1 MKINTTQLKDII
13 RQTLV
18 EQEEGEQGEG
28 RAGGGVGNDLWSE
41 KYEAFVTKIGQ
52 NAKDPKT
59 IAFLGAGKLDNDPD
73 DDAFDFKEGGIPVAK
88 LRPTQSEVDIDKS
101 LVYPLDKNPKGF
113 IDFVTLAGNP
123 YTLGAPIITFN
134 GKYVID
140 GHHRWSQVYACNDKA
155 SIMAIDISLNTIV
168 DPMDALKAVQ
178 AAIAVQAGKVP
189 QQHVKGSNLFKMGEA
204 DILKWVQGN
213 VTGAVYKLLDQSSEA
228 SAIVFGGHEPAP
240 NLDEVFGLS
249 SQDKMDKELED
260 QAATEDPKKVKGLA
274 SYIWKNVA
282 TLQKKSPPVKGAT
295 VRGYMPQ
302 TDDVNWKPPLAKGE
316 IDIASPHASLQE
328 KKTYERWQQIAK
340 IIKG

>member
-28 RAGGGVGNDLWSE
+28 RPGGGVGNDLWSE

-59 IAFLGAGKLDNDPD
+59 IAFLGAGLDDNDPD

-88 LRPTQSEVDIDKS
+88 LQPTQAEVDIDKS
-101 LVYPLDKNPKGF
+101 LAYPLEKKPQSF

-155 SIMAIDISLNTIV
+155 SIMAIDISLNNIG
-168 DPMDALKAVQ
+168 PMDALKAVQ

-189 QQHVKGSNLFKMGEA
+189 QQHVKGSNLFTMGEA
-204 DILKWVQGN
+204 DILKWIQGHA
-213 VTGAVYKLLDQSSEA
+213 VGAVYKLLDKSSEA
-228 SAIVFGGHEPAP
+228 AAIVYGDHNPAP
-240 NLDEVFGLS
+240 LGELFDS
-249 SQDKMDKELED
+249 SQSKIDAELAD
-260 QAATEDPKKVKGLA
+260 QEAAADPKKVRELTN
-274 SYIWKNVA
+274 YIWGNVA
-282 TLQKKSPPVKGAT
+282 TMQDKSPPYKHAT
-295 VRGYMPQ
+295 VRGFMPQ
-302 TDDVNWKPPLAKGE
+302 TDDVDWKPPLAKGE

-328 KKTYERWQQIAK
+328 KKIYERWQQIAK